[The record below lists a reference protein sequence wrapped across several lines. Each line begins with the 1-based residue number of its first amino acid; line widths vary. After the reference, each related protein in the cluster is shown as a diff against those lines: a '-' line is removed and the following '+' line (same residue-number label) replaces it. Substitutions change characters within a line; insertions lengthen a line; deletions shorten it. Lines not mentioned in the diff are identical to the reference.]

1 MRGVLNAQD
10 TVSSAQENIMDLITE
25 LENDIA
31 LAVMFERDREG
42 GERDIRDLIA
52 NIHTALRPL
61 AEEPRAAATSKKD
74 MERERSQ

>member
-10 TVSSAQENIMDLITE
+10 TVSSEENIMDLITE

-31 LAVMFERDREG
+31 LAVMFERDRE